1 MDEPRTLIAEV
12 IAARQT
18 AADIAATLKASREA
32 WEAANAELI
41 QSHDA
46 AKVALDGAEAELRAW
61 GRAAFRE
68 TGNKKPAPGVGVRV
82 SKKLI
87 YPERRALDWALQ
99 HAPVL
104 VMRSL
109 DKKAFE
115 ALMKTQPQDF
125 VTEEETVTIT
135 LATDLEAGSQ

>member
-12 IAARQT
+12 VAARQT
-18 AADIAATLKASREA
+18 AADIAATLRASREA

-46 AKVALDGAEAELRAW
+46 AKVALDDAEAKLRTW
-61 GRAAFRE
+61 GRAAFDE

-82 SKKLI
+82 SKKLV
-87 YPERRALDWALQ
+87 YPESKALDWALQ

>member
-1 MDEPRTLIAEV
+1 MNQNELIAEV

-18 AADIAATLKASREA
+18 AADIAATLKARREE

-41 QSHDA
+41 ASNEA
-46 AKVALDGAEAELRAW
+46 AKVALSEVEAALRKWGEAEY
-61 GRAAFRE
+61 AA

-87 YPERRALDWALQ
+87 YPERQAFDWALEN
-99 HAPVL
+99 APVL
-104 VMRSL
+104 IVRTL

-125 VTEEETVTIT
+125 VTEEESVTIT
-135 LATDLEAGSQ
+135 LATDLEAAQ